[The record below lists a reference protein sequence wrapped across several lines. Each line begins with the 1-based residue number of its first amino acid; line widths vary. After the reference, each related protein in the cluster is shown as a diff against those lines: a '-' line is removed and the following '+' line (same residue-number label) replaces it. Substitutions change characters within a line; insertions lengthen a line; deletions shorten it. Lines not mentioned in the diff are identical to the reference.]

1 MRSGEPTDVPP
12 NFCTTR
18 ATQRMLPAPREEGE
32 PRPRGYRLRLV
43 GTEKRER
50 QKELRTTR
58 LEEARRE
65 AARQARRRRFINIA
79 AVAAIIAVIVGVT
92 TLLAGEDSSK
102 KPAKDATTTTAK
114 GGAVALVG
122 PGPGASILGETP
134 CPKADGS
141 SERTTSF
148 EKPPPTC
155 IDPAKTYTATFET
168 SKGNMTVALDATK
181 APKTVNN
188 FVVLARYHFFD
199 GQPFFRLVKDFAAQF
214 GDPSESPSNSAQFG
228 YTIPDELP
236 QAGEYKVGSL
246 AMANTG
252 QPNSGG
258 AQMFFITGEAG
269 TQLPPSY
276 SLFGRVTEGL
286 DVLEKINSV
295 KSINQTQDGSGT
307 NDGAP
312 TEQVTIEKVT
322 VSES

>member
-12 NFCTTR
+12 NFCTRR
-18 ATQRMLPAPREEGE
+18 ATATR
-32 PRPRGYRLRLV
+32 YRLRPV
-43 GTEKRER
+43 GTDKRER

-65 AARQARRRRFINIA
+65 ATRQARRRRFINIGA
-79 AVAAIIAVIVGVT
+79 LAAIVAVVVMVT
-92 TLLAGEDSSK
+92 TLLGGEDSSK
-102 KPAKDATTTTAK
+102 ESGTDKTTTTAK
-114 GGAVALVG
+114 GGVVQLVG
-122 PGPGASILGETP
+122 PGHGAKILGETP
-134 CPKADGS
+134 CPGVDGT
-141 SERTTSF
+141 SERTTAF
-148 EKPPPTC
+148 EKAPPSC
-155 IDPAKTYTATFET
+155 IDASKTYTATFET
-168 SKGNMTVALDATK
+168 SKGTMVVALDAKK
-181 APKTVNN
+181 APQTVNN

-214 GDPSESPSNSAQFG
+214 GDPSKNPSNSAEFG

-258 AQMFFITGEAG
+258 AQMFFITGEKGA
-269 TQLPPSY
+269 QLPPSY
-276 SLFGRVTEGL
+276 ALFGQVTEGL
-286 DVLEKINSV
+286 DVLEKINAV
-295 KSINQTQDGSGT
+295 KSVNQTQDGSGA

-322 VSES
+322 VTES